1 MLLAASLLLDDFYNA
16 LPWMLM
22 WTETGPFGTKVCRLV
37 YLISFD
43 GLDAMRTLSLY
54 WLLDEGVDPGLLAT
68 HLTAT
73 PSYVI

>member
-22 WTETGPFGTKVCRLV
+22 WTATGPFGTKVCRLV

-43 GLDAMRTLSLY
+43 GLDAMRTLSL
-54 WLLDEGVDPGLLAT
+54 
-68 HLTAT
+68 
-73 PSYVI
+73 